1 MPPQAAKPDRAGA
14 EEMSLLRVIRW
25 IAWGAI
31 AVLGFVVV
39 GAAAGWL
46 VTDGPLGRGEAGR
59 PAIGGPFSLT
69 DHRERAVTER
79 DFLGKP
85 TAVFFGFAFC
95 PDVCPTTL
103 ARMGGHIDSLGAD
116 ADRIN
121 WLLISVDHERD
132 TPRKMAE
139 YMALFDPRIVGLSGT
154 ERQVARAA
162 RSFQVQYRRVP
173 LEGGGYTMDHSAS
186 VFLLDARGRF
196 AGTLD
201 YEERQ
206 DVALEKLRLLLER
219 AG

>member
-1 MPPQAAKPDRAGA
+1 MRILKLIRRAAWAA
-14 EEMSLLRVIRW
+14 V
-25 IAWGAI
+25 
-31 AVLGFVVV
+31 AVLGFLVV
-39 GAAAGWL
+39 GTATGWL
-46 VTDGPLGRGEAGR
+46 VTDGPLGGREAR
-59 PAIGGPFSLT
+59 LPAIGGPFFLT
-69 DHRERAVTER
+69 DHRGRAVTER

-85 TAVFFGFAFC
+85 TAVFFGFTFC

-103 ARMGGHIDSLGAD
+103 ARMGEHIDALGAD

-132 TPRKMAE
+132 TPPKMAE
-139 YMALFDPRIVGLSGT
+139 YMALFDHRIVGLSGT

-162 RSFQVQYRRVP
+162 ESFQVQYRRVP

-186 VFLLDARGRF
+186 IFLLDAAGRF

-206 DVALEKLRLLLER
+206 DVALAKLRLLLSR
-219 AG
+219 SS